1 LTSSEKEEQLRRLI
15 VELRLMQGSAETL
28 QQRLDLLR
36 TAIRDLWV
44 AESSLKAMKE
54 MEEGTPILVPTGGG
68 TFVNAR
74 LENLS
79 RVIVGVGADVSVE
92 MDLDGA
98 LEDVSTRLAEMEK
111 AGQSVQQQLEQIL
124 VQMQVHQDGISRL
137 SAELRGETTGV

>member
-1 LTSSEKEEQLRRLI
+1 MTSSEKEEQLRRLV
-15 VELRLMQGSAETL
+15 VELRLMQGSAEIL

-44 AESSLKAMKE
+44 AESSLRAMKE

-98 LEDVSTRLAEMEK
+98 LEDVSARLAEMEK